1 MKKIKI
7 MFMVMLVY
15 FLTGCGFN
23 TSTLENAEI
32 YTTVYPLEYIVNS
45 LYGDNSTV
53 ESIYPSDANIFEYD
67 LTNKQIEKYAQ
78 GDLFVYIGL
87 GKEKE
92 FAKNFLN
99 ENEDLLIIDASY
111 GLSYNED
118 IEEMW
123 LAPNNF
129 LMLAKN
135 VKNSLNEYLDNA
147 FKTEK
152 VNENYDKLYESVSWV
167 DAELRNVAKEAVD
180 YNTIIIADNVLKFLE
195 NYGFNVI
202 SLEDIEK
209 SGSSLQKDD
218 IKSKFKNSTY
228 TKILT
233 LKGMQN
239 SELVNTL
246 VNKNKAKLVEL
257 NNIVSNKDTSSD
269 YVSIQYE
276 NIALIRDYVSK

>member
-1 MKKIKI
+1 
-7 MFMVMLVY
+7 MLVI

-180 YNTIIIADNVLKFLE
+180 YNTIVIADNVLKFLE

>member
-7 MFMVMLVY
+7 MFMVMLVM

-23 TSTLENAEI
+23 TSTLENAKI

-180 YNTIIIADNVLKFLE
+180 YNTIVIADNVLKFLE

>member
-7 MFMVMLVY
+7 MFMVMLVM

-180 YNTIIIADNVLKFLE
+180 YNTIVIADNVLKFLE